1 MRSLISLALVLAG
14 CPLGPAHAAD
24 LPYFSVLSDD
34 AGAWP
39 DILSSIGLQRQPA
52 GLARIFVARSG
63 RRGVRRNGTAAWS
76 RAPS

>member
-1 MRSLISLALVLAG
+1 MRSLISLAFVLAG
-14 CPLGPAHAAD
+14 CPLVPAHAAD

-39 DILSSIGLQRQPA
+39 EILASVGLQRQPA

-63 RRGVRRNGTAAWS
+63 
-76 RAPS
+76 APASLEWHGRVEEDVP